1 MRRSFA
7 LLLTFAF
14 LAIAIGIISSLF
26 IFYKNVTNK
35 SFEYS
40 IAQDSFII
48 NSLKNEFLI
57 NLNKSNIYSYYGG
70 FIFDT
75 GEYKIKINIK
85 PVFNRININRYL
97 VNGKI
102 NKEMDRF
109 FDLVCESYN
118 INECSFFKDLVLD
131 TLDEDDVE
139 RDFYTEIKNYK
150 LFRNGRIDKKMFL
163 EIIKFYEEKTK
174 EKIDKK
180 ILNIFGFRYNIYSDI
195 NVLNKEVLLLIENL
209 NKQKLGIIPIKK
221 MNFYYIKVLVDYK
234 YSKFSFIYDIVNK
247 RIISIKKEMIF

>member
-1 MRRSFA
+1 LRRSFA

-26 IFYKNVTNK
+26 LFYKNVTNRD
-35 SFEYS
+35 FEYS

-48 NSLKNEFLI
+48 SSLKNEFLVK
-57 NLNKSNIYSYYGG
+57 LNKNNIYSYYRN

-75 GEYKIKINIK
+75 GEYKIKIDIK
-85 PVFNRININRYL
+85 PVFNKISINRL
-97 VNGKI
+97 FVNGKI

-109 FDLVCESYN
+109 FNLVCENYN
-118 INECSFFKDLVLD
+118 INRCSFFKDIILD

-163 EIIKFYEEKTK
+163 EIINFYEEKTK

-180 ILNIFGFRYNIYSDI
+180 ILDIFGFRYNIYSDI
-195 NVLNKEVLLLIENL
+195 NVLNKEILLLIDNFD
-209 NKQKLGIIPIKK
+209 KPKLGIIPIKK
-221 MNFYYIKVLVDYK
+221 MNFYYVEVFVDYK
-234 YSKFSFIYDIVNK
+234 HSNFSFIYDIINK
-247 RIISIKKEMIF
+247 RVISIKKEILF